1 MNQLLPGADSSQ
13 VAGVIGAG
21 FLRRF
26 IVTFD
31 YGRQCLFLEPNA
43 KFSEDDE
50 EDKSGITLAAKG
62 PGLKTFEVAQVR
74 PATPASE
81 AGVRQGDVI
90 AGVDQDAAAD
100 MTLYD
105 VRDLLRQ
112 AGHRYTLIIIRNG
125 QTLTVPIQMRRLL

>member
-1 MNQLLPGADSSQ
+1 
-13 VAGVIGAG
+13 
-21 FLRRF
+21 
-26 IVTFD
+26 
-31 YGRQCLFLEPNA
+31 
-43 KFSEDDE
+43 
-50 EDKSGITLAAKG
+50 
-62 PGLKTFEVAQVR
+62 
-74 PATPASE
+74 
-81 AGVRQGDVI
+81 VI